1 MTAGERITLL
11 RTEYLKSASGKAMS
25 MEAFGNKLDLTK
37 SMISQIESGNA
48 ILTDRT
54 RKSICREF
62 NVNEEWLLTGE
73 GDVFLAKSVNDEIAA
88 FVKELSTDNESFKA
102 QLVTMLSRM
111 SSDEWDLLEKMIRR
125 LANLDEVAPVQQT
138 DTAEAEAEYKKI
150 HLENATKPA
159 GMSSASNTTE
169 GADQTA

>member
-1 MTAGERITLL
+1 MTIGERIKYL
-11 RTEYLKSASGKAMS
+11 RKDL
-25 MEAFGNKLDLTK
+25 LDLTMDEFGGRVGITK
-37 SMISQIESGNA
+37 SSISTMESG
-48 ILTDRT
+48 
-54 RKSICREF
+54 KSNPSDQTVRFICREF

-73 GDVFLAKSVNDEIAA
+73 GEVFQAKSPSDEIAA

-111 SSDEWDLLEKMIRR
+111 SSDEWDILEKMIRR
-125 LANLDEVAPVQQT
+125 LANLDEVAPVQQK
-138 DTAEAEAEYKKI
+138 DTAEEAEYKKI

-169 GADQTA
+169 GTDQTA

>member
-1 MTAGERITLL
+1 MELNDRIRHLRKELLNLTLDQFGERIGLK
-11 RTEYLKSASGKAMS
+11 KSALSHL
-25 MEAFGNKLDLTK
+25 ENGNVN
-37 SMISQIESGNA
+37 I
-48 ILTDRT
+48 TDQT
-54 RKSICREF
+54 RRSICREF
-62 NVNEEWLLTGE
+62 NVNEEWLLTGVGE
-73 GDVFLAKSVNDEIAA
+73 VFLAKSVNDEIAA

-150 HLENATKPA
+150 HYSDATEQE
-159 GMSSASNTTE
+159 GTSSASNITAGT
-169 GADQTA
+169 DQTA

>member
-1 MTAGERITLL
+1 MTIGERIKYL
-11 RTEYLKSASGKAMS
+11 RKDL
-25 MEAFGNKLDLTK
+25 LDLTMDEFGGRVGITK
-37 SMISQIESGNA
+37 SSISTMESG
-48 ILTDRT
+48 
-54 RKSICREF
+54 KSNPSDQTVRFICREF

-73 GDVFLAKSVNDEIAA
+73 GEVFLAKSVNDEIAA

-169 GADQTA
+169 GTNQTA

>member
-1 MTAGERITLL
+1 MTIGERIKYL
-11 RTEYLKSASGKAMS
+11 RKDL
-25 MEAFGNKLDLTK
+25 LDLTMDEFGGRVGITK
-37 SMISQIESGNA
+37 SSISTMESG
-48 ILTDRT
+48 
-54 RKSICREF
+54 KSNPSDQTVRFICREF

-73 GDVFLAKSVNDEIAA
+73 GEVFQAKSPSDEIAA

-125 LANLDEVAPVQQT
+125 LANLDEVAPVQQK
-138 DTAEAEAEYKKI
+138 DTAEEAEYKKI

-169 GADQTA
+169 GTNQTA

>member
-1 MTAGERITLL
+1 MELNDRIRHLRKELLNLTLDQFGERIGLK
-11 RTEYLKSASGKAMS
+11 KSALSHL
-25 MEAFGNKLDLTK
+25 ENGNVN
-37 SMISQIESGNA
+37 I
-48 ILTDRT
+48 TDQT
-54 RKSICREF
+54 RRSICREF
-62 NVNEEWLLTGE
+62 NVNEEWLLTGKGE
-73 GDVFLAKSVNDEIAA
+73 VFQAKSPSDEIAA

-150 HLENATKPA
+150 HLENATEQE
-159 GMSSASNTTE
+159 GTSSASNITAGT
-169 GADQTA
+169 DQTA

>member
-73 GDVFLAKSVNDEIAA
+73 GEVFQAKSPSDEIAA

-125 LANLDEVAPVQQT
+125 LANLDEVAPVQQK
-138 DTAEAEAEYKKI
+138 DTAEEAEYKKI
-150 HLENATKPA
+150 HLENATKQA
-159 GMSSASNTTE
+159 GRSSVSNTTE
-169 GADQTA
+169 GTDQTA

>member
-1 MTAGERITLL
+1 MTVNERLRELRKDRLNLTL
-11 RTEYLKSASGKAMS
+11 EK
-25 MEAFGNKLDLTK
+25 FGDRIGLTK
-37 SMISQIESGNA
+37 QAINMLESGRAN
-48 ILTDRT
+48 LTDQT

-73 GDVFLAKSVNDEIAA
+73 GDVFLAKSPSDEIAT

-138 DTAEAEAEYKKI
+138 DTAEEAEYKKI

-169 GADQTA
+169 GTNQTA

>member
-1 MTAGERITLL
+1 MELNDRIRHLRKELLNLTLDQFGERIGLK
-11 RTEYLKSASGKAMS
+11 KSALSHL
-25 MEAFGNKLDLTK
+25 ENGNVN
-37 SMISQIESGNA
+37 I
-48 ILTDRT
+48 TDQT
-54 RKSICREF
+54 RRSICREF

-73 GDVFLAKSVNDEIAA
+73 GEVFQAKSPSDEIAA

-125 LANLDEVAPVQQT
+125 LANLDEVTPVQQT

-159 GMSSASNTTE
+159 GMSSVSNTTE
-169 GADQTA
+169 GTNQTA

>member
-1 MTAGERITLL
+1 MTIGERIKYL
-11 RTEYLKSASGKAMS
+11 RKDL
-25 MEAFGNKLDLTK
+25 LDLTMDEFGGRVGITK
-37 SMISQIESGNA
+37 SSISTMESG
-48 ILTDRT
+48 
-54 RKSICREF
+54 KSNPSDQTVRFICREF

-73 GDVFLAKSVNDEIAA
+73 GEVFQAKSPSDEIAA

-125 LANLDEVAPVQQT
+125 LADLDEVAPVQQT

-169 GADQTA
+169 GTDQTA